1 MLTDL
6 FWCLVIN
13 LLYRFVF
20 ELVIPITKTVS
31 KMKSTVSQMQEQQQ
45 QYNQPQEQSKQAPT
59 KAKPSTTNTNE
70 EYIDF
75 EEVKD

>member
-1 MLTDL
+1 MLKDI
-6 FWCLVIN
+6 FWCVVIYLV
-13 LLYRFVF
+13 YRFVF

-31 KMKSTVSQMQEQQQ
+31 RMKTTVTKMQEQQE
-45 QYNQPQEQSKQAPT
+45 QYNQNQHTKQPPTSKP
-59 KAKPSTTNTNE
+59 NTSSINE

>member
-6 FWCLVIN
+6 FWCLVIY

-31 KMKSTVSQMQEQQQ
+31 RMKTTVTKMQEQQGQYTQSQ
-45 QYNQPQEQSKQAPT
+45 QPKQT
-59 KAKPSTTNTNE
+59 SSTKPSTTSINE

>member
-1 MLTDL
+1 MLADL
-6 FWCLVIN
+6 FWCFIIY
-13 LLYRFVF
+13 LLYRFIF

-31 KMKSTVSQMQEQQQ
+31 KMKTTVTKMQEQQ
-45 QYNQPQEQSKQAPT
+45 EQFQHTQKPNHAQS
-59 KAKPSTTNTNE
+59 AKPSTTNIND

>member
-1 MLTDL
+1 MLVDL
-6 FWCLVIN
+6 FWCVVIY
-13 LLYRFVF
+13 LLYRFIF

-31 KMKSTVSQMQEQQQ
+31 RMKTTVSKMQEQQEQFQ
-45 QYNQPQEQSKQAPT
+45 QTQKPNQAQS
-59 KAKPSTTNTNE
+59 AKPSTTNIND

>member
-1 MLTDL
+1 MLEDL
-6 FWCLVIN
+6 FWVVAIYF
-13 LLYRFVF
+13 LYRFIF

-31 KMKSTVSQMQEQQQ
+31 RMKTTVTKMQEQQEQ
-45 QYNQPQEQSKQAPT
+45 FNQTQHTKPT
-59 KAKPSTTNTNE
+59 ATAKPSTTNINE

>member
-6 FWCLVIN
+6 FWCLVIY

-31 KMKSTVSQMQEQQQ
+31 KIKTTVSQMQEQQQ
-45 QYNQPQEQSKQAPT
+45 QFNQTQQAKQPT
-59 KAKPSTTNTNE
+59 QATKPSTTSIND

>member
-1 MLTDL
+1 MLEDI
-6 FWCLVIN
+6 FWCVVIYLV
-13 LLYRFVF
+13 YRFVF

-31 KMKSTVSQMQEQQQ
+31 RMKTTVSNMQEQQQ
-45 QYNQPQEQSKQAPT
+45 QYNQNQQTKQSTPS
-59 KAKPSTTNTNE
+59 KPNSASINE

>member
-1 MLTDL
+1 MFADL
-6 FWCLVIN
+6 FWCLVIY

-31 KMKSTVSQMQEQQQ
+31 KMKSTVSQMQEQQ

>member
-1 MLTDL
+1 MLADL
-6 FWCLVIN
+6 FWCFIIY
-13 LLYRFVF
+13 LLYRFIF

-31 KMKSTVSQMQEQQQ
+31 KMKTTVTKMQEQQEQ
-45 QYNQPQEQSKQAPT
+45 FQHTQKPNQAQSS
-59 KAKPSTTNTNE
+59 KPSTTNIND

>member
-1 MLTDL
+1 MLEDI
-6 FWCLVIN
+6 FWCVVIYLV
-13 LLYRFVF
+13 YRFVF

-31 KMKSTVSQMQEQQQ
+31 RMKTTVTKMQEQQEQ
-45 QYNQPQEQSKQAPT
+45 FNQHQHTKQPPTSKP
-59 KAKPSTTNTNE
+59 NTSSINE